1 MFLSII
7 IPVYNVEKYIKK
19 CIDSI
24 VTQIDKMHDV
34 EIIVVNDGTKDDSMS
49 IVNTFMQS
57 NAIIRIINQK
67 NQGLS
72 QARNNGLKASSAEYV
87 WFVDS
92 DDYLKANAISYFRS
106 ISTLNSNVDVF
117 ASYMD
122 RYVEENNSYIE
133 KSYKG
138 KTQWIGKEY
147 LFRNMPSGAA
157 QRFIYKRLF
166 LIKNNLSFVPG
177 ILHEDGVWGAQ
188 MLYCARNIFLLPDS
202 VYIYRIR
209 SSGSIM
215 SNIKIKSAYDL
226 LQGHKVLTVFL
237 KERVEKGDYFNY
249 RQHIWKLIGCA
260 FGYSKQLFCTDD
272 FKIFYRLN
280 VDYIIKEARW
290 LAFHGSRKN
299 SVLLASVSPKLLMF
313 FMKLRFRILNIFNNV

>member
-122 RYVEENNSYIE
+122 RYVEENRIYLIE
-133 KSYKG
+133 YRK
-138 KTQWIGKEY
+138 
-147 LFRNMPSGAA
+147 
-157 QRFIYKRLF
+157 KRLYND
-166 LIKNNLSFVPG
+166 LCDWEVS
-177 ILHEDGVWGAQ
+177 
-188 MLYCARNIFLLPDS
+188 YTLP
-202 VYIYRIR
+202 
-209 SSGSIM
+209 
-215 SNIKIKSAYDL
+215 K
-226 LQGHKVLTVFL
+226 
-237 KERVEKGDYFNY
+237 
-249 RQHIWKLIGCA
+249 
-260 FGYSKQLFCTDD
+260 
-272 FKIFYRLN
+272 
-280 VDYIIKEARW
+280 
-290 LAFHGSRKN
+290 
-299 SVLLASVSPKLLMF
+299 
-313 FMKLRFRILNIFNNV
+313 